1 MGFQNVNIPNFL
13 EIVPFIQSFYYLKV
27 NIKTT
32 SLSNFSIQ
40 QRPMEDI
47 LQLYFLMVLQ
57 TTNSTELKREKE
69 LPPQLKN
76 FFKMRPLIGRES
88 LLPDKSC
95 NMNVEWPIF
104 SQI

>member
-1 MGFQNVNIPNFL
+1 
-13 EIVPFIQSFYYLKV
+13 
-27 NIKTT
+27 
-32 SLSNFSIQ
+32 
-40 QRPMEDI
+40 MEDI

-57 TTNSTELKREKE
+57 TTNSTEPKKREKG

-76 FFKMRPLIGRES
+76 FFKMRPLTGRES
-88 LLPDKSC
+88 LFPDKSC